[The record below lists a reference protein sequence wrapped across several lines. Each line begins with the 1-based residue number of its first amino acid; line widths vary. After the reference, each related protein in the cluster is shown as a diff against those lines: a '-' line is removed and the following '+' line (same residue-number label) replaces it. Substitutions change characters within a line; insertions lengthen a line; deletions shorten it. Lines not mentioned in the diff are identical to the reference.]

1 MGTSVASLLLTS
13 VLLFGRYN
21 KQLLACGN
29 RMWEQ
34 NGLFS
39 HHPPGIQFANCTLR
53 ELLPILNVSFLFIY
67 SSVCRKQLDEYKEVY
82 FIFDRYYD
90 HPIKGEERLSRAKG
104 LTRTFVLQPGAVMPA
119 QKTMMAVIKNKV
131 QLIDLI
137 VNSLKEKPILSKSL
151 LMLTGSEKTPYKI
164 QDGLVSLFPSLNTT
178 HEEADII
185 IVNQLLWAVKEKP
198 TAGVMVIC
206 EDTDVFILL
215 VHYYSKEEMKCQ
227 LYMKGPS
234 IDRKLINIKKT
245 VLSTRTN
252 HNIDPELLLPLHA
265 LSGCDTVA
273 SCSGIGKN
281 KALKALQNDDSPN
294 LGMLGN
300 LSSNFEE
307 LYIMAVQFISQCYG
321 TKPDSDDS
329 SMTPSRIKLWYRK
342 VSSATSA
349 NPALQRLP
357 PTDSSFRANVR
368 RAHYQAALW
377 RSCSSPDPPDHSPED
392 FGWHVKLGLMLP
404 KLFDGT
410 PAIAPESL
418 LALIKC
424 QCQAETRRCNRGS
437 CSCKKA
443 NMPCTK
449 FCRCGDDGTRC
460 ERFQEVEREDQ
471 YEDIGLS
478 DEDD

>member
-1 MGTSVASLLLTS
+1 MAKLPHLT
-13 VLLFGRYN
+13 V
-21 KQLLACGN
+21 
-29 RMWEQ
+29 
-34 NGLFS
+34 
-39 HHPPGIQFANCTLR
+39 
-53 ELLPILNVSFLFIY
+53 
-67 SSVCRKQLDEYKEVY
+67 
-82 FIFDRYYD
+82 
-90 HPIKGEERLSRAKG
+90 
-104 LTRTFVLQPGAVMPA
+104 
-119 QKTMMAVIKNKV
+119 
-131 QLIDLI
+131 
-137 VNSLKEKPILSKSL
+137 
-151 LMLTGSEKTPYKI
+151 
-164 QDGLVSLFPSLNTT
+164 
-178 HEEADII
+178 
-185 IVNQLLWAVKEKP
+185 
-198 TAGVMVIC
+198 
-206 EDTDVFILL
+206 
-215 VHYYSKEEMKCQ
+215 
-227 LYMKGPS
+227 
-234 IDRKLINIKKT
+234 
-245 VLSTRTN
+245 
-252 HNIDPELLLPLHA
+252 HA

-377 RSCSSPDPPDHSPED
+377 RSCSSPDPPDHSPEG
-392 FGWHVKLGLMLP
+392 FGWHVKLGLNMLP